1 MMDNRTKRK
10 SNSLA
15 EIVIVVA
22 IVLVVN
28 ILGQSLLR
36 YRADFTESKM
46 YTVSPATK
54 QFLGSLDAPLNID
67 FYMSGELP
75 PQLASMRTEVKDRL
89 NEFDTLARGNLVIR
103 YIDPKDDEA
112 VKQKA
117 IDNGVP
123 EVELQVIEKDQ
134 QSTRKTFFGMTMS
147 YLDKTQSIPFVVSTE
162 SLEYDVISRLVRLTR
177 EKPVIGIFEGT
188 FNANQQQGQQ
198 SDQTYNTLRQLL
210 SGEDGHY
217 EIQRIGGEEP
227 VLPEGLDGIVLVGA
241 FGLSDS
247 MKYSIDQFLLGGG
260 RAIIAI
266 DPLMMLNQQGME
278 NQAYPSLPTMEDQLE
293 KYGVRF
299 NKKLIADP
307 DACGT
312 VMVRT
317 NMFPLPMQYP
327 LYVQIGPEGFNDEV
341 PAVRQLES
349 LMMPLTCP
357 LAEVETDGVQFTAL
371 ASTSPTAYT
380 MNSPFNVD
388 IQQDWEFKRTESDS
402 SGPYPVVA
410 MLSGKFTTAFPDG
423 APAPTAAPPNEDG
436 TINPVVDPFAG
447 HTHVSV
453 GSEDGNLIV
462 LASARSMTD
471 NMFQQAQPNALFAAN
486 IVDTQLLGDEL
497 LGIRSAPVTSRPLK
511 NDLTEQQK
519 STWKWLNLAGVPVLL
534 VLFGMLLGLL
544 RGAQRRGIEAKYRGA

>member
-1 MMDNRTKRK
+1 MDNRTKRK
-10 SNSLA
+10 GNSLA

-36 YRADFTESKM
+36 YRADFTANKM

-54 QFLGSLDAPLNID
+54 DFLGSLDAPLNVD
-67 FYMSGELP
+67 FYMSSELP
-75 PQLASMRTEVKDRL
+75 PQLASMRTEVRDRL
-89 NEFDTLARGNLVIR
+89 GEFETLAHGNLVIR
-103 YIDPKDDEA
+103 YIDPKDNEE
-112 VKQKA
+112 VKQQA
-117 IDNGVP
+117 LDNGVP

-134 QSTRKTFFGMTMS
+134 QSTRKTFFGMVMS
-147 YLDKTQSIPFVVSTE
+147 YLDKTESIPFVVSTE

-177 EKPVIGIFEGT
+177 EKPVLGVFEGT
-188 FNANQQQGQQ
+188 FNANQQPGQE

-210 SGEDGHY
+210 GGQDGHY
-217 EIQRIGGEEP
+217 EIQRIGAEEP
-227 VLPEGLDGIVLVGA
+227 VLPEGLDGIFLVGA

-247 MKYSIDQFLLGGG
+247 MKYSIDQFLLQGG

-266 DPLMMLNQQGME
+266 DPVMMLNQQGME
-278 NQAYPSLPTMEDQLE
+278 NQAYPSLPTMEEQLE

-307 DACGT
+307 KGCGT

-327 LYVQIGPEGFNDEV
+327 LYVEIGPAGFNKDV

-357 LAEVETDGVQFTAL
+357 LAEVETDTVTFTKL
-371 ASTSPTAYT
+371 ASTTDTAYT
-380 MNSPFNVD
+380 LNSPFNVD

-423 APAPTAAPPNEDG
+423 APAPPAPKQNEDG
-436 TINPVVDPFAG
+436 TMDPAVDPFAG
-447 HTHVSV
+447 HQHISV
-453 GSEDGNLIV
+453 GTEAGNLIV

-471 NMFQQAQPNALFAAN
+471 NMFQQAQANALFAAN
-486 IVDTQLLGDEL
+486 IVDTQLLGDAL
-497 LGIRSAPVTSRPLK
+497 LNIRSAPVTSRPLK
-511 NDLTEQQK
+511 TDLTESQK

-534 VLFGMLLGLL
+534 VLFGLLLGVM
-544 RGAQRRGIEAKYRGA
+544 RGAQRRGIEARYRGV

>member
-1 MMDNRTKRK
+1 MDNRTKRK

-28 ILGQSLLR
+28 ILGQNLLR

-54 QFLGSLDAPLNID
+54 DFLGELDAPLNID
-67 FYMSGELP
+67 FYMSNELP

-89 NEFDTLARGNLVIR
+89 GEFETLAHGNLVIR
-103 YIDPKDDEA
+103 YIDPKDDEE

-210 SGEDGHY
+210 SGQDGQY

-227 VLPEGLDGIVLVGA
+227 VLPEGLDGIFLVGA

-247 MKYSIDQFLLGGG
+247 MKYSIDQFLLNGG

-266 DPLMMLNQQGME
+266 DPIMMLNQQGME

-299 NKKLIADP
+299 NKKLIADIGSP
-307 DACGT
+307 T
-312 VMVRT
+312 QVMVQT
-317 NMFPLPMQYP
+317 NFFPIPMDFP
-327 LYVQIGPEGFNDEV
+327 LYVKIGPLGFNKDV
-341 PAVRQLES
+341 PAVRGLET
-349 LMMPLTCP
+349 LTMPMTCP
-357 LAEVETDGVQFTAL
+357 LEEITTDGVTFQAL
-371 ASTSPTAYT
+371 ASTTPKAYT
-380 MNSPFNVD
+380 MNSPFDVG
-388 IQQDWEFKRTESDS
+388 IQQDWEFLATQSDS
-402 SGPYPVVA
+402 AGPYAVVA

-423 APAPTAAPPNEDG
+423 APQPTAAPPNEDG
-436 TINPVVDPFAG
+436 TINPVVDPFIG
-447 HTHVSV
+447 KTHVSV
-453 GSEDGNLIV
+453 GTEPGNIIV

-471 NMFQQAQPNALFAAN
+471 NMFQQSRENAMFAAN
-486 IVDTQLLGDEL
+486 IVDTQLLGDAL
-497 LGIRSAPVTSRPLK
+497 LNIRSAPVTSRPLK
-511 NDLTEQQK
+511 DLSEQQK

-544 RGAQRRGIEAKYRGA
+544 RTAQRRGIEAKYRGV